1 MSMVKNYVIIRLRL
15 ILDRFTRSY
24 NTLDDPSSRVCIPNE
39 TEGLNLYVVNMIT
52 GINKLKKINK
62 AYILQM

>member
-1 MSMVKNYVIIRLRL
+1 MVKNYVIIRLRL
-15 ILDRFTRSY
+15 ILDKFTRSC
-24 NTLDDPSSRVCIPNE
+24 NTLDDPSSRVCVPNG